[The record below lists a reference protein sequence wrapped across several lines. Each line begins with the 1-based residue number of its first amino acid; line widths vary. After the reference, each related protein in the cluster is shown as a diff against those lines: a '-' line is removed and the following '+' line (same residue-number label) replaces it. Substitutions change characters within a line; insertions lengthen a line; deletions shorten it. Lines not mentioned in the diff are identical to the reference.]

1 MGVLIFFQALFSNQP
16 GHRWGHS
23 GQPGLRCDQPGR
35 WCGQPGHR
43 CDQPGLTEYR
53 VRLVYGKD
61 LPVHLDHNLPNPVL
75 RGPQDLT
82 DQDLALNQLL
92 VTVSICLFSKCG
104 RFLFL
109 GRDRSVRLT
118 GPFVL
123 EANRSVL
130 WTVPLGLARNRSV
143 RWTTGNERS
152 STGNERSSNGFHN
165 RSMTVRFTK
174 QTVIDR

>member
-1 MGVLIFFQALFSNQP
+1 MGVLIFFQALFSNQPGHRWGHSGQPGRWCGQP

-92 VTVSICLFSKCG
+92 VTVSICLFSQ
-104 RFLFL
+104 LL
-109 GRDRSVRLT
+109 VVSSA
-118 GPFVL
+118 FVFTRNVFSL
-123 EANRSVL
+123 SPHLVCHVWYAQYRCFQCL
-130 WTVPLGLARNRSV
+130 KAR
-143 RWTTGNERS
+143 
-152 STGNERSSNGFHN
+152 
-165 RSMTVRFTK
+165 
-174 QTVIDR
+174 